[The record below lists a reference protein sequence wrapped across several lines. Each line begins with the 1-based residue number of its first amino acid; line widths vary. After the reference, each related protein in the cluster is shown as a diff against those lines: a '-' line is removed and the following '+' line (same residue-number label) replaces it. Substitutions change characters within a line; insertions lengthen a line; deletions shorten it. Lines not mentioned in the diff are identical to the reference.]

1 MDERRLREASRQ
13 PHVEGAVTL
22 EHVAKRYGEHV
33 VFDDANAS
41 FAHGRIHALMG
52 ASGSGKTTL
61 MRLIAG
67 VERADEGR
75 IDGMDG
81 LRRATVFQEDRLCEN
96 LSVAANVRMPH
107 AGLKGAE
114 KRAFLERCD
123 DLLAAMAMPGCLA
136 RPVRE
141 LSGGMK
147 RRVAIARAV
156 LAQADVLFFD
166 EPLKGLDAEGARL
179 VLETITPLIADKTVF
194 WATHREEELALLDQ
208 PTLLRVES
216 LKRDGAE
223 A

>member
-1 MDERRLREASRQ
+1 MDERRLREMPRQ
-13 PHVEGAVTL
+13 ARAKGAVTL
-22 EHVAKRYGEHV
+22 EHVAKSYGEHI

-67 VERADEGR
+67 LESADEGR

-81 LRRATVFQEDRLCEN
+81 LRRAAVFQEDRLCEN

-123 DLLAAMAMPGCLA
+123 DLLAAMAMPNCLA

-166 EPLKGLDAEGARL
+166 EPLKGLDAESARL
-179 VLETITPLIADKTVF
+179 VLEAVAPLIADKTVF
-194 WATHREEELALLDQ
+194 WATHREEELALLGR
-208 PTLLRVES
+208 PTLLRIED
-216 LKRDGAE
+216 LKRNGAE